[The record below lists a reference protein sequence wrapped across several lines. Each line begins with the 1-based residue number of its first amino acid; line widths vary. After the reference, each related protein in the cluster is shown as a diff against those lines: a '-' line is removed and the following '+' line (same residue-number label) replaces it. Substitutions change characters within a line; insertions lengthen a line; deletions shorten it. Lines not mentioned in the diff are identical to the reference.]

1 MNLRD
6 RRQTERKPPNMSE
19 SLQTDGSGRMQNWND
34 TTEKYRMLL
43 EEQSETIRTQKDTI
57 SEQERII
64 RWQTLDIGR
73 QGKKIS
79 ELQSSLEQGRINLTQ
94 TENNLREQYE
104 SELSEKDSQILQAQN
119 LAQEWKKKAEKAE
132 QDMDRMEQSYFLQIS
147 GLKSEIQNLSG
158 RVVKLN
164 GADVVLQENERLKRQ
179 NEELQRSER
188 KAREEAE
195 KETAHV
201 KSEYCRKE
209 QELDRLIAD
218 AEQEK
223 QKALSLQ
230 SVVQK
235 LTDQKAKRL
244 TEDNRRHW
252 QVWYQAKKA
261 AMQGYVGVLVMICFV
276 TTVLSII
283 RQKVFCEDVIE
294 FIRGFGKTIQR
305 IVFRIHSIIL
315 SLAEVTK
322 NVPNDVAAVI
332 LKWMMV
338 VLLWVMPVAL
348 IGFGI
353 YKFWEKYGEDI
364 RGGIDVWNCS
374 VAVLVLAGLVYFGDY
389 VKEIVSVNLFGMWLL
404 ADVLLI
410 LAGWY
415 VWGCKKYRG
424 LC

>member
-132 QDMDRMEQSYFLQIS
+132 QDMDRMEQSYSLQIF

-244 TEDNRRHW
+244 TEDNRRQW

-261 AMQGYVGVLVMICFV
+261 AMQAYVGVLTVIYLV
-276 TTVLSII
+276 TMVFSII

-294 FIRGFGKTIQR
+294 FFREFGKVIQ
-305 IVFRIHSIIL
+305 VFAVRIHSIIL

-404 ADVLLI
+404 VDVLLV

>member
-6 RRQTERKPPNMSE
+6 RRQAENRPPNIGE

-79 ELQSSLEQGRINLTQ
+79 ELQSSLEQGRTNLTE
-94 TENNLREQYE
+94 TESNLREQHE
-104 SELSEKDSQILQAQN
+104 SELSEKDSQILQVQN

-132 QDMDRMEQSYFLQIS
+132 QDMDRMEQSYSLQIS

-158 RVVKLN
+158 RIVKLN

-179 NEELQRSER
+179 NEELQRSES
-188 KAREEAE
+188 KSREEAE
-195 KETAHV
+195 KAAAYV

-209 QELDRLIAD
+209 QALDRLIAD

-244 TEDNRRHW
+244 TEDSRRHW

-261 AMQGYVGVLVMICFV
+261 AMQGYVGVLALICFV

-283 RQKVFCEDVIE
+283 RQKVFCGDVIRFFRE
-294 FIRGFGKTIQR
+294 FGKVIQ
-305 IVFRIHSIIL
+305 IFVIRIHSIIL

-332 LKWMMV
+332 LKWTM
-338 VLLWVMPVAL
+338 VLLLWIMPAAL

-374 VAVLVLAGLVYFGDY
+374 VAVLVLAGLVYCGDY
-389 VKEIVSVNLFGMWLL
+389 VKEFVCVNLFGMWLL
-404 ADVLLI
+404 ADVLLV

>member
-332 LKWMMV
+332 LKWMIV
-338 VLLWVMPVAL
+338 VLLWMMPAAL

-353 YKFWEKYGEDI
+353 YKFWEKHGEDI

-374 VAVLVLAGLVYFGDY
+374 VGVLVLAGLVYFGDY
-389 VKEIVSVNLFGMWLL
+389 VKELVSVNLFGMWLL
-404 ADVLLI
+404 VDVLLV

-415 VWGCKKYRG
+415 VWGCKKYGG

>member
-1 MNLRD
+1 
-6 RRQTERKPPNMSE
+6 
-19 SLQTDGSGRMQNWND
+19 MQNWND

-64 RWQTLDIGR
+64 RQQTLDIGK

-79 ELQSSLEQGRINLTQ
+79 ELRNSLEQGRTNLAE
-94 TENNLREQYE
+94 TESSLREQHE
-104 SELSEKDSQILQAQN
+104 SELSRKDSQILQAQN

-132 QDMDRMEQSYFLQIS
+132 QDMDRMEQSYSLQIF

-244 TEDNRRHW
+244 TEDNRRQW

-404 ADVLLI
+404 VDVLLV

>member
-132 QDMDRMEQSYFLQIS
+132 QDMDRMEQSYSLQIF

-195 KETAHV
+195 KEIAHV

-244 TEDNRRHW
+244 AEDNRRHW

-404 ADVLLI
+404 VDVLLV

>member
-1 MNLRD
+1 MNLKN
-6 RRQTERKPPNMSE
+6 RRQAENRLPNMSE
-19 SLQTDGSGRMQNWND
+19 SLQTDGSGRMQNWSD
-34 TTEKYRMLL
+34 TTLKYRLLL

-64 RWQTLDIGR
+64 RRQTLDIGK

-79 ELQSSLEQGRINLTQ
+79 ELLSSLEQGRT
-94 TENNLREQYE
+94 NLREQYE
-104 SELSEKDSQILQAQN
+104 SELSEKDLQILQAQN
-119 LAQEWKKKAEKAE
+119 LAQEWKKEAEKAE
-132 QDMDRMEQSYFLQIS
+132 QDMNRMEQSYSLQIS

-158 RVVKLN
+158 KIVKLN
-164 GADVVLQENERLKRQ
+164 SADVVLQENERLKRQ
-179 NEELQRSER
+179 NKELQKSER

-195 KETAHV
+195 KEVAHV
-201 KSEYCRKE
+201 KLEYCRKE

-218 AEQEK
+218 TEQERK
-223 QKALSLQ
+223 KALSAQ
-230 SVVQK
+230 SVVQR

-244 TEDNRRHW
+244 TEDNRRQW
-252 QVWYQAKKA
+252 QIWYQAKKA
-261 AMQGYVGVLVMICFV
+261 AMQGYVGVLTLICFV
-276 TTVLSII
+276 TTVLSVI
-283 RQKVFCEDVIE
+283 RQRVFCEDVIE
-294 FIRGFGKTIQR
+294 FFKGFGKVIQ
-305 IVFRIHSIIL
+305 VFAVRIHSIIL
-315 SLAEVTK
+315 SLADVTL
-322 NVPNDVAAVI
+322 NVTNNVAVVM

-338 VLLWVMPVAL
+338 VLLWIMPAAL

-353 YKFWEKYGEDI
+353 YKFWEKYGDDI

-374 VAVLVLAGLVYFGDY
+374 VGVVVLAGLVYFGDY

-404 ADVLLI
+404 ADVLLV

>member
-6 RRQTERKPPNMSE
+6 RRQPENRPPNMSG
-19 SLQTDGSGRMQNWND
+19 SLQTDGSGRIQNWND

-43 EEQSETIRTQKDTI
+43 EEQSETIRAQKDTI
-57 SEQERII
+57 SVQEKII
-64 RWQTLDIGR
+64 RRQTLDIGR
-73 QGKKIS
+73 KGETIS
-79 ELQSSLEQGRINLTQ
+79 ELQSSLEQGKINLAE
-94 TENNLREQYE
+94 TETNLREQHE
-104 SELSEKDSQILQAQN
+104 RELSEKDSQILQAQN

-132 QDMDRMEQSYFLQIS
+132 QDMNRMEQSYSLQIS
-147 GLKSEIQNLSG
+147 GLKSEIQNLSS

-179 NEELQRSER
+179 NEELQKSER

-195 KETAHV
+195 KEAAHV

-209 QELDRLIAD
+209 QELERLIAD

-223 QKALSLQ
+223 QKALSVQ
-230 SVVQK
+230 SVVQR

-252 QVWYQAKKA
+252 QVWYRAKKA
-261 AMQGYVGVLVMICFV
+261 AMQGYVGVLTMICFV
-276 TTVLSII
+276 TTVLSVI
-283 RQKVFCEDVIE
+283 RQKVFCEDVIKFFRE
-294 FIRGFGKTIQR
+294 FGKVIQ
-305 IVFRIHSIIL
+305 VFAVRIHSIIS
-315 SLAEVTK
+315 SLAGVTK
-322 NVPNDVAAVI
+322 NVPNDMVAI
-332 LKWMMV
+332 LLKWTM
-338 VLLWVMPVAL
+338 VLLLWIMPVVL

-353 YKFWEKYGEDI
+353 YKFWEKYGDDI
-364 RGGIDVWNCS
+364 RKGIDVWNCS
-374 VAVLVLAGLVYFGDY
+374 AAVVILAGLVYFGDY
-389 VKEIVSVNLFGMWLL
+389 VKENVSVNLFGMWLL
-404 ADVLLI
+404 VDVLLV

>member
-79 ELQSSLEQGRINLTQ
+79 ELRNSLEQGRTNLAE
-94 TENNLREQYE
+94 TESSLREQHE
-104 SELSEKDSQILQAQN
+104 SELSRKDSQILQAQN

-132 QDMDRMEQSYFLQIS
+132 QDMDRMEQSYSLQIS
-147 GLKSEIQNLSG
+147 GLKSEIQNLSDKI
-158 RVVKLN
+158 VKLN

-188 KAREEAE
+188 KSREEAE
-195 KETAHV
+195 KEVAHV

-244 TEDNRRHW
+244 TEDNRRQW

-261 AMQGYVGVLVMICFV
+261 AMQAYVGVLTVIYLV
-276 TTVLSII
+276 TMVFSII

-294 FIRGFGKTIQR
+294 FFREFGKVIQ
-305 IVFRIHSIIL
+305 VFAVRIHSIIL

-332 LKWMMV
+332 LKWMIV
-338 VLLWVMPVAL
+338 VLLWMMPAAL

-353 YKFWEKYGEDI
+353 YKFWEKHGEDI

-374 VAVLVLAGLVYFGDY
+374 VGVLVLAGLVYFGDY
-389 VKEIVSVNLFGMWLL
+389 VKELVSVNLFGMWLL
-404 ADVLLI
+404 VDVLLV

-415 VWGCKKYRG
+415 VWGCKKYGG